1 MVGGSQSL
9 PTFDPRPLRVPAR
22 TFRSG
27 TGVAVGRGGEALIP
41 CPPLILSP
49 FHYLSAMGRKRSN
62 KGKKAGLPP
71 GTMVYTGQQRM
82 EVPDLSIYRYSPEE
96 IKVSKSKEDIQY
108 PDPLG
113 VLWVDI
119 RGLHETDL
127 LRELGGKFDI
137 HSLVL
142 EDIVDISQRPK
153 YDSYDDGFLV
163 LLESLSYH
171 ADEGRLVHE
180 QVSIY
185 CGKDFVLSFQEDAK
199 DCFQSIRVRIQNS
212 QGRIRKYHSDY
223 LTYALIDDI
232 VDRYFV
238 TMESIVDQIEVLEA
252 EISENPSF
260 ATKNSIHGLKRTVMD
275 MRKAIAPLRDALSQL
290 MRSDNKI
297 ITDSVRPY
305 LQDLY
310 GNVLQSLEMV
320 DSYRDIL
327 SGLQDLYLA
336 EISYKMNKVMQTLTI
351 VSTIFIPLTF
361 LAGIYG
367 MNFAHMPELQWKYGY
382 FILLG
387 IMLVV
392 AVILLFLFRRK
403 KWL

>member
-1 MVGGSQSL
+1 
-9 PTFDPRPLRVPAR
+9 
-22 TFRSG
+22 
-27 TGVAVGRGGEALIP
+27 
-41 CPPLILSP
+41 
-49 FHYLSAMGRKRSN
+49 MGRKRST

-71 GTMVYTGQQRM
+71 GTMVYTGQKRM
-82 EVPDLSIYRYSPEE
+82 EVPDLSVYRYSPSE
-96 IKVSKSKEDIQY
+96 IQISKSKGDIQY

-119 RGLHETDL
+119 RGLHEMDL

-153 YDSYDDGFLV
+153 YDNYEDGFLV
-163 LLESLSYH
+163 LLQSLSFH
-171 ADEGRLVHE
+171 PEDNRIVHE

-252 EISENPSF
+252 EISDKPSF
-260 ATKNSIHGLKRTVMD
+260 ETKNSIHGLKRTVMD

-290 MRSDNKI
+290 MRSDNPL
-297 ITDSVRPY
+297 ITESVRPY

-367 MNFAHMPELQWKYGY
+367 MNFANMPELQWKYGY
-382 FILLG
+382 FFLLG
-387 IMLVV
+387 IMFIV
-392 AVILLFLFRRK
+392 AVILLLLFRRR